1 MFAKMTITGIN
12 LLLQSSHRD
21 LFDNLELPEGVDKDA
36 VINMIYLRGGDYPV
50 TYTDP
55 DFMYNSLKSWSL
67 AHYRTFKKWWDAL
80 NINYAPLENYD
91 RIEDITDLRLNNKTA
106 NENSEDNINTSHQI
120 TRSHNDNT
128 LGQETETG
136 NGSDNKELTREEK
149 LKSDIKRKSTHNI
162 SAYNSSA
169 DYVKDY
175 EDASEETDENT
186 NNITEKGNT
195 TATTSRTNN
204 NSVNTSG
211 YSNDT
216 DNGIDKHLNIKN
228 GSENARE
235 TYTRQSKVHGNIGV
249 TTSQQMLES
258 ELKVARW
265 NIYEHIAD
273 AFIADYCIPIYI

>member
-1 MFAKMTITGIN
+1 MTITGIN
-12 LLLQSSHRD
+12 LLLQSSHKD
-21 LFDNLELPEGVDKDA
+21 LFDNLELPEGIDKDA

-80 NINYAPLENYD
+80 NIEYSPLENYD
-91 RIEDITDLRLNNKTA
+91 RKEDISDLRFTNKTA
-106 NENSEDNINTSHQI
+106 NENSEDNINSTHQI
-120 TRSHNDNT
+120 TRSHSDNSS
-128 LGQETETG
+128 GQETETG
-136 NGSDNKELTREEK
+136 TGSDNKTLTRNEN
-149 LKSDIKRKSTHNI
+149 LKGDLKRKSSHNI
-162 SAYNSSA
+162 SAFNSSA

-175 EDASEETDENT
+175 EDSSEETDENV
-186 NNITEKGNT
+186 NNITENGNT
-195 TATTSRTNN
+195 IANTSRTNVNNN
-204 NSVNTSG
+204 NSSG

-216 DNGIDKHLNIKN
+216 DTGINKHLNIKSGN
-228 GSENARE
+228 ENANE
-235 TYTRQSKVHGNIGV
+235 TYTRRSEIHGNIGV